1 MTPDIHL
8 TTQEIIYAVTT
19 SPPSLRRGP
28 NTKIT
33 KKKACIHTHI
43 YEQLL
48 SHYSHQFMSE
58 QIRDNSS
65 VVAEY
70 VQGNVGVLE
79 SVVGLLVQEDQNH
92 LES

>member
-1 MTPDIHL
+1 
-8 TTQEIIYAVTT
+8 
-19 SPPSLRRGP
+19 
-28 NTKIT
+28 
-33 KKKACIHTHI
+33 
-43 YEQLL
+43 
-48 SHYSHQFMSE
+48 MSE

>member
-8 TTQEIIYAVTT
+8 TAQEIIYAVTT

-33 KKKACIHTHI
+33 KKKHAYTHI